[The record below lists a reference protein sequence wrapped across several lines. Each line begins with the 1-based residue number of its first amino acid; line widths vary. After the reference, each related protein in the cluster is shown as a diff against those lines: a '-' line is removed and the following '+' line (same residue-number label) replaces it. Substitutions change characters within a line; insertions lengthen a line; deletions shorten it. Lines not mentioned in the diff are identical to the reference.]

1 MLVLNLVGVGSSV
14 GSSVGVGSGFGVKAQ
29 KVEHEMKLF
38 WLSLIL
44 LVKIKRCDEEVE
56 AGEKEEE
63 DWLNCEY
70 IIIRNTVED
79 T

>member
-38 WLSLIL
+38 
-44 LVKIKRCDEEVE
+44 
-56 AGEKEEE
+56 
-63 DWLNCEY
+63 
-70 IIIRNTVED
+70 
-79 T
+79 